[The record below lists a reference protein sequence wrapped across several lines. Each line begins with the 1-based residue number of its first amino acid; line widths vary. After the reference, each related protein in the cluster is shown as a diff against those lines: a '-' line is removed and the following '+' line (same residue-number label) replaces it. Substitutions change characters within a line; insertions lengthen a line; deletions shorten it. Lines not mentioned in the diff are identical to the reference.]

1 MQITICVQS
10 CAPWYQSPS
19 VSNLIDRTCVYSTV
33 WAGMGGVVGECSL
46 PKAEFGYCISDKKQ
60 FSTFGLTFWS
70 LEIARYTRSK
80 LTVTGYI
87 EAGL

>member
-1 MQITICVQS
+1 M
-10 CAPWYQSPS
+10 
-19 VSNLIDRTCVYSTV
+19 
-33 WAGMGGVVGECSL
+33 GECSL